1 MEAINEI
8 GIDVILMLARVIA
21 QANTGMV
28 VCKRKDSWD
37 TRSVA
42 DVKMYLTGEDVLVT
56 ILFYIMR

>member
-21 QANTGMV
+21 QANTSMV

-37 TRSVA
+37 TRFVV